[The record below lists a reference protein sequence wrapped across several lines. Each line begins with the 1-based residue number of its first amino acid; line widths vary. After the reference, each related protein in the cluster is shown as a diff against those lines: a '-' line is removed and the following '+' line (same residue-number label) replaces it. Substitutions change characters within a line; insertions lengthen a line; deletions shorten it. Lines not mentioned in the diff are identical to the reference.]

1 MLLALL
7 TAAIAL
13 FSCPTNLAANAAYL
27 KKIHA
32 KGHIEN
38 LHLFDKPYKLALK
51 ILDYGD
57 LEEQLVAKE
66 LGINKQTVMQILSA
80 LGVN

>member
-1 MLLALL
+1 MYRG
-7 TAAIAL
+7 TYEKIE
-13 FSCPTNLAANAAYL
+13 ANAAYL

-38 LHLFDKPYKLALK
+38 LHLFDEPYKLALK

-57 LEEQLVAKE
+57 LEDNLVAKE
-66 LGINKQTVMQILSA
+66 LGINKQTVMQVRSA